1 MSRYVDRFLDR
12 FLSIPIFHKVLL
24 ANSLIVLVGAFV
36 GTDLTVRWVQQNP
49 GGSSVDIVVP
59 FILGGLAFSVIV
71 NFVVLKLALSPLDTL
86 AETVEGVRQGDF
98 HARARVIRVR
108 DPQTDELR
116 ETLNA
121 MLDAVESYRDEV
133 QQLSQAAISAQEEE
147 RKRVARELHDETA
160 QSLTSLLVRL
170 RIAERASSVEEMRAA
185 IAEVRE
191 LAGRT
196 LDEVRNLAVELRP
209 SALDDLGL
217 VPALRWYTKQYAER
231 HGIEVDFE
239 ARSLGERL
247 AGLVELVFYRVIQE
261 ALTNV
266 AKHAGARHVSILL
279 ERSGDTVRATIRDD
293 GQGFDVAATLR
304 SRERGLGLF
313 GMHERLTLVGGDLRI
328 ESETGR
334 GTRVVAEVPLG
345 IARVPGSGRRDGRLL
360 PATLAGPD
368 SGR

>member
-1 MSRYVDRFLDR
+1 MSRYLDRFLDR

-24 ANSLIVLVGAFV
+24 ANSLIILVGAIV
-36 GTDLTVRWVQQNP
+36 GTDLTAQWIQRDP
-49 GGSSVDIVVP
+49 GASAFDIVVP
-59 FILGGLAFSVIV
+59 FILGGLAFSIIV

-86 AETVEGVRQGDF
+86 ADTVEGVRQGDF
-98 HARARVIRVR
+98 HARARQIRVR

-121 MLDAVESYRDEV
+121 MLDAVESYRDQV

-170 RIAERASSVEEMRAA
+170 RIAERSSSVEEMRSA
-185 IAEVRE
+185 IAEVRD
-191 LAGRT
+191 LTTRT

-217 VPALRWYTKQYAER
+217 VPALRWYTKQYADR
-231 HGIEVDFE
+231 YDIEVGFD
-239 ARSLGERL
+239 ARGLDERL
-247 AGLVELVFYRVIQE
+247 PSLVELVFYRVIQE

-266 AKHAGARHVSILL
+266 AKHSEAGHVSILL
-279 ERSGDTVRATIRDD
+279 ERSGDTVRASIQDD
-293 GQGFDVAATLR
+293 GRGFDVAATLR

-313 GMHERLTLVGGDLRI
+313 GMHERLTLVGGDFRI

-345 IARVPGSGRRDGRLL
+345 IARMPGVGRREGRLL
-360 PATLAGPD
+360 PAILGGPD

>member
-1 MSRYVDRFLDR
+1 LSRYVDRFLDQ

-24 ANSLIVLVGAFV
+24 ANSLILVVGAFV
-36 GTDLTVRWVQQNP
+36 GTDLTAYYIQQNP
-49 GGSSVDIVVP
+49 GGSPVDIVVP
-59 FILGGLAFSVIV
+59 LIVGGLTFSIVI

-86 AETVEGVRQGDF
+86 VATVEGVRQGDF
-98 HARARVIRVR
+98 HARARETRVR

-121 MLDAVESYRDEV
+121 MLDAVERYRYEV
-133 QQLSQAAISAQEEE
+133 QLLSQAAISAQEEE

-170 RIAERASSVEEMRAA
+170 RIAERASSVEEMRDA

-191 LAGRT
+191 LTTRT

-217 VPALRWYTKQYAER
+217 VPALRWYTKQYASR
-231 HGIEVDFE
+231 HGLAVEFE
-239 ARSLGERL
+239 ASNLDERL
-247 AGLVELVFYRVIQE
+247 PSQVELVFYRVIQE

-266 AKHAGARHVSILL
+266 AKHADAQSVSVRLD
-279 ERSGDTVRATIRDD
+279 RSGDVITATIQDD
-293 GQGFDVAATLR
+293 GQGFDVDSTLR

-313 GMHERLTLVGGDLRI
+313 GMHERLTLVGGDVKV
-328 ESETGR
+328 ESEAGH
-334 GTRVVAEVPLG
+334 GTRVVARVPLG
-345 IARVPGSGRRDGRLL
+345 AARIPGVGRREGQLA
-360 PATLAGPD
+360 PASLAGPD
-368 SGR
+368 PGR

>member
-1 MSRYVDRFLDR
+1 MSHYIDRFLDR
-12 FLSIPIFHKVLL
+12 FLSIKIFYKVLL
-24 ANSLIVLVGAFV
+24 ANSLIVVVGAFV
-36 GTDLTVRWVQQNP
+36 GTDLTALYVQRNP
-49 GGSSVDIVVP
+49 GGSPVDIVVP
-59 FILGGLAFSVIV
+59 FILGGVAFSVIV
-71 NFVVLKLALSPLDTL
+71 NFVVLRLALSPLDTL
-86 AETVEGVRQGDF
+86 AATVEGVRQGDF
-98 HARARVIRVR
+98 HARARETRVR

-121 MLDAVESYRDEV
+121 MLDAVERYRYEV

-147 RKRVARELHDETA
+147 RKRIARELHDETA

-170 RIAERASSVEEMRAA
+170 RIAERASSVAEMRAA
-185 IAEVRE
+185 IAEIRD
-191 LAGRT
+191 LTTRT

-217 VPALRWYTKQYAER
+217 VPALRWYTRQYANR
-231 HGIEVDFE
+231 YGIIVDFE
-239 ARSLGERL
+239 AADLGERL
-247 AGLVELVFYRVIQE
+247 PSSVELVFYRVIQE

-266 AKHAGARHVSILL
+266 AKHADAHRVSVRL
-279 ERSGDTVRATIRDD
+279 ERSGDDVRATVEDD
-293 GQGFDVAATLR
+293 GRGFDVASTLR

-313 GMHERLTLVGGDLRI
+313 GMHERLTLVGGDVRI

-345 IARVPGSGRRDGRLL
+345 AARASGTGLRGGQLQ
-360 PATLAGPD
+360 PATLARPD

>member
-1 MSRYVDRFLDR
+1 MPRYVDRFLDR
-12 FLSIPIFHKVLL
+12 FLCIPIFYKVLL
-24 ANSLIVLVGAFV
+24 ANSLIVLIGALV
-36 GTDLTVRWVQQNP
+36 GTDLTAQWVKRDP
-49 GGSSVDIVVP
+49 GTSGLDIVLA

-86 AETVEGVRQGDF
+86 AETVEGVRRGNFQ
-98 HARARVIRVR
+98 ARAREMRVC

-121 MLDAVESYRDEV
+121 MLDAVESYRDQV

-147 RKRVARELHDETA
+147 RKRIARELHDETA

-170 RIAERASSVEEMRAA
+170 RIAERAASVENMRAA

-191 LAGRT
+191 LTTRT

-217 VPALRWYTKQYAER
+217 VPALRWYTKQYADR
-231 HGIEVDFE
+231 YDVEVDFE
-239 ARSLGERL
+239 ARGLEERL
-247 AGLVELVFYRVIQE
+247 PGLVELVFYRVIQE
-261 ALTNV
+261 SLTNV
-266 AKHAGARHVSILL
+266 AKHAGAHHVSILL
-279 ERSGDTVRATIRDD
+279 ERSEDTVRATIRDD
-293 GQGFDVAATLR
+293 GEGFDVETTLR

-328 ESETGR
+328 ESEPGR
-334 GTRVVAEVPLG
+334 GTTVIAEVTLG
-345 IARVPGSGRRDGRLL
+345 TARVPGAGRRDGRLQ
-360 PATLAGPD
+360 PAILAGPD
-368 SGR
+368 RGR